1 MKNSDR
7 IKAIR
12 RERERSNSLSSSSS
26 SNSQKI
32 KEYRLRNSNFFNDYD
47 SASKVLRD
55 TVSSWQSPEAMETN
69 RKTISDMRSR
79 LGEYSDAFS
88 SRFTVAQSNDL
99 KSIMDSYD
107 SVLNSWDDIAATYG
121 QYQNADAYQRAV
133 NRGEYQKK
141 YQGKSYDEIKEA
153 LKKAKND
160 EYDFLNTYTDY
171 SSSADFDKAIAN
183 TNDKDY
189 RKELEGKR
197 ANYMALHGF
206 DEYKD
211 LMNNEDF
218 AEKSKEGKKEPF
230 VPNMITSPLNPNH
243 KAATSHNWFD
253 VNKTM
258 SDEKRAVGNYIY
270 NTQGE
275 EAYQKYLDDINI
287 QVGKELKDTASE
299 AYTEWTNKNGLTG
312 TLGTLA
318 NITSSALTLPAVAS
332 ELVDSA
338 IRGEYNP
345 YEGGSL
351 FQQITS
357 DSQSALSQSAH
368 DTNELLGIGYDV
380 LSTGLASRAGQLV
393 FGQAYTFLM
402 GAGAFA
408 TTYADG
414 LERGLSPEKSA
425 ITAGVAGVAE
435 TFFEYFSF
443 EKFKALK
450 AKDATSIKTT
460 ILNFVKQ
467 FITEGTEEVN
477 TDIANAIGDFIINDD
492 KADVLQNYKSYLERG
507 FTESE
512 AWKNVGKDFAQQL
525 GYSMLVGG
533 LSGGISAGGLSAI
546 EYAINQNT
554 GANINEERYAD
565 ALRGLGSDSEAYS
578 DYVGMA
584 FNDSKKNGFNYNADA
599 ELGNNFRKAYAEA
612 DTENRANLEKSI
624 KSYGEKREERIQNA
638 KSKMNVDNNAKN
650 VDISDVKE
658 SKGEFLY
665 TIGGEQK
672 KASEVAVN
680 DNQAEVISIASNIK
694 NETERKAFLENYEGQ
709 NPQLYESAFTLA
721 YAYGQQGYAEDEAK
735 RKINGSLSE
744 LSLARIYSAGYKYT
758 QELPK
763 VIAKANEQIAKS
775 LAKNFIPG
783 TVDDSAIKNI
793 RLSSNEKLL
802 YEVTKTFATMGG
814 VNLKYIY
821 DTSDTSPNG
830 ITTTKKGEATV
841 ITVNLAAR
849 IGNINTSDNRYVIP
863 TMAHELTH
871 YMKANNMPG
880 FNALASALRKFN
892 GTRWD
897 EMVNDRIKEYK
908 DVHGKEKDFKD
919 MEYDVAEEE
928 VISRS
933 CEDMLNDTDT
943 MKRILSGMSTEE
955 MSAFKKAVIEFFDK
969 IKEIFDRFMANF
981 PYASRE
987 ARFLRE
993 QKEEFLKIRE
1003 VWIEGVQGALVQNQK
1018 IKQKFGETGIADNN
1032 NSILGENTFQL
1043 SEKTFLNGG
1052 RVWMEN
1058 YLAQSDLSDKDQN
1071 DILEQLDSLYK
1082 ISREFSQGGE
1092 FEQYAKWQETD
1103 AVKNAFDTWINAI
1116 VSNGD
1121 YPYNIDFATVCKKRK
1136 ALDTVL
1142 NQLVSEGLFDTYMP
1156 SEECLT
1162 EIIDNIKNHGFEVA
1176 CALCFV
1182 DAKRY
1187 RVGSWANNY
1196 AEGFEDYTDK
1206 KNPKHNYGY
1215 NELVRNMAKLEKTE
1229 AKDFNFLKRDIKQ
1242 PKGKTLD
1249 SLTLTKD
1256 SPSMLYLKGIM
1267 DNNKSGSNNFTKAK
1281 ALYENPSMRFIL
1293 QPAEIISSAG
1303 LDAIRINNPIL
1314 FDMVKASSGS
1324 ATPKLS
1330 LSEVAFNNEVAKD
1343 FANLSKEKQKAMV
1356 NDLYKV
1362 GGYRVQSFSDYM
1374 GNMVLD
1380 YVQLMSNFAACEFPA
1395 HAYTKEYYFVKIFGM
1410 TGMKINMSIVPDSVT
1425 DELKKKFKDVPTDAT
1440 KYKAKKWDSIREEYD
1455 YYKAHAGLAECD
1467 KSEANYSDKDKNGKT
1482 HYWKYITVDESFPLD
1497 KALEIQND
1505 SRYNKNC
1512 GIIWVGVSSAHIR
1525 AMLNDEKIPMVIPY
1539 HRSGINPAVAHIRGI
1554 AMYNDYT
1561 DVQNARILNA
1571 KGVAVKLT
1579 KDNNPKKYAILK
1591 SYNFYDALKEAKAE
1605 YPNTDKTRSI
1615 PQMAADKYLKLCKDN
1630 GIIPMFDEFADEDNY
1645 YKLLE
1650 DFRLYDGDGNYA
1662 PQRAV
1667 KMTFPEDVSKVIRES
1682 LEDTRATS
1690 NKMAKDQKEL
1700 YKDARSIIRKY
1711 ASEERLSEKQNSNG
1725 EELTVGQEKYFSKS
1739 KARDDQGRLK
1749 VFYHGTPNG
1758 EFHIFDKS
1766 KTDDG
1771 RSFFFTDSLEV
1782 AHSYSGVHD
1791 EYAPKKFESLEEA
1804 QKYLD
1809 DAAHRLYNSWS
1820 EYEFT
1825 ISKTDNGYSIKID
1838 SYRNKEAG
1846 VRGVLEDSISVE
1858 GKTMEDAVAEFT
1870 DEVSYYIA
1878 SETNYKVYLNL
1889 ENPLHIDADSSNWDE
1904 IQIHDKDKILKNVE
1918 YSSVQINDHNDGT
1931 YDVEYKDDMDS
1942 AKYKHEEFGS
1952 LEELES
1958 KFGKDILTYYTDDY
1972 GYYNMV
1978 HIDKDGFFF
1987 PSTTRGIS
1995 DYASRRG
2002 YDGVI
2007 IDNLYDSGMDD
2018 YNAPSSQVA
2027 IAFES
2032 NQIKSVNNENPTE
2045 DADIRFS
2052 DKQEFSKEAEEFFGT
2067 TDNYDLAGYIT
2078 LDGKLLD
2085 FSAGQ
2090 GQRVMDHRDVADFYE
2105 EKGIELSNNTSGSGL
2120 LDEGMLRFMAD
2131 GNIRFSAVHGIEI
2144 VKEPTSEQYE
2154 TIRKSVRD
2162 AFYNDMSIDYST
2174 EDGRYLGTTYYD
2186 EPNPT
2191 RVVNDIKSFFETGK
2205 VPEDVSIRFNEKSQS
2220 THYIREDEMTDFFFN
2235 GRGGINGKKNRYE
2248 RFKNGDRSMF
2258 ITSREELSKF
2268 LRSMINSKNS
2278 NSNETV
2284 AFAKVGNRISEE
2296 IDQAFQSKY
2305 NINLDTSEFYWVIE
2319 EQKLRHSFFEHR
2331 FPKYNDD
2338 YPLSIAKVIFLCEH
2352 INDCLVENVDIE
2364 MQNERRAIISLAFHN
2379 FYFMSVEVVAK
2390 NQGVLSFRTMYVT
2403 TKEGYEKKFKGGR
2416 WNTLSDLSPS
2426 YKPFSPASL
2435 DGNNVSDN
2443 DENVNITESFSEK
2456 QRDPSYKILGENE
2469 RLKKQI
2475 TSLKQDV
2482 SDLTELVK
2490 LASKVTNG
2498 RVWTPTELT
2507 SAAETIAKSVQSTY
2521 DIKALR
2527 EDLAKAYENI
2537 TKWLSESTGDSEAD
2551 MNYVMAQCT
2560 EVARNVLEASTY
2572 KPISDAKIL
2581 SAIKKSNVDLGENA
2595 NELVAEASEMIKR
2608 VDYEENLQKLA
2619 TKIYQKYWTVHKI
2632 KTPTDVAKA
2641 KASDAKAEY
2650 NKRVKQIDAK
2660 HQAEMDKMRKA
2671 LSDQRL
2677 ADRIHYE
2684 RMLNELRN
2692 NRDEKITQL
2701 KEFTKKRET
2710 ERKDFAERK
2719 ATIRKITDT
2728 SMTLNKWLRENN
2740 VKHPI
2745 PEPLKK
2751 PIAALLNAIDF
2762 SSKQLLGLNGDLN
2775 AGVPTRKD
2783 ESFVKALEMV
2793 HSMALNNDAEIRESE
2808 FSELDLPENFAEAID
2823 KVYKNVIEI
2832 ERNVREDNGYIL
2844 QLMSTEDLKELYVM
2858 VKALKTSV
2866 MQMNKFISTANAHS
2880 MDEIGGEFFKYADAH
2895 KQKKH
2900 DNVITDFFENGETT
2914 PYYFFKR
2921 LGKAGDFIFNL
2932 LANAND
2938 KETNLVGRIKEV
2950 ADETYTAE
2958 EIKTWQKEIH
2968 EFTVLEDDGEG
2979 GQQQTQIR
2987 MTVPQ
2992 MMSLYCLN
3000 RRQQAEGHL
3009 LGGGIRV
3016 EAFKDGLKT
3025 VNQVN
3030 SFTATQE
3037 TINNIIA
3044 ELSPRQKEVAR
3055 NLQKF
3060 MSTECA
3066 DWGNEVTMKRFGIKG
3081 FTEEN
3086 YFPIV
3091 SDSNVLKNGGKERQ
3105 KSLYALLNMS
3115 FTKALTKGANN
3126 QIVLQNIFDVF
3137 ANHTSEMAKYSA
3149 WALPVLD
3156 TIRWWNYKERTD
3168 KGDAFT
3174 DRTVRSQM
3182 EYLLGTPA
3190 NKYLRTL
3197 LDDLNGTRADERLG
3211 KIAKMTTR
3219 AYKSAAVGFNIQ
3231 TALLQPISY
3240 WRATYKMPTKY
3251 LLMGLTKL
3259 PSIQKCQNNVALARW
3274 KSMGFFETDVSRGVA
3289 SMIKHD
3295 ETVVDK
3301 VIDASMKMAEWG
3313 DTITWGF
3320 LYNACEAEI
3329 RNTTNLVP
3337 NSNEFNDAVA
3347 LRMRDIIYST
3357 QVVDSTLTRSTFM
3370 RDPGLFAKT
3379 TTAFLS
3385 EPTLAVNVAL
3395 DAYSRFAEDSR
3406 QYGFNEAFKRNGKT
3420 FAKAF
3425 EAVLITSIVE
3435 SLLRAAIGK
3444 VREPEDD
3451 EAYID
3456 SVLSHFREELNPL
3469 GKLPIFKDLV
3479 SVFQGYSVS
3488 RMDEAAFQSVYYA
3501 YKAFFK
3507 MLDEGADYKSIY
3519 RIAQAFSQLS
3529 GMPISAI
3536 MREGETMVN
3545 LWNMIVGNQYPSTKL
3560 D

>member
-1 MKNSDR
+1 M
-7 IKAIR
+7 
-12 RERERSNSLSSSSS
+12 
-26 SNSQKI
+26 
-32 KEYRLRNSNFFNDYD
+32 
-47 SASKVLRD
+47 
-55 TVSSWQSPEAMETN
+55 
-69 RKTISDMRSR
+69 
-79 LGEYSDAFS
+79 
-88 SRFTVAQSNDL
+88 
-99 KSIMDSYD
+99 
-107 SVLNSWDDIAATYG
+107 
-121 QYQNADAYQRAV
+121 
-133 NRGEYQKK
+133 
-141 YQGKSYDEIKEA
+141 
-153 LKKAKND
+153 
-160 EYDFLNTYTDY
+160 
-171 SSSADFDKAIAN
+171 
-183 TNDKDY
+183 
-189 RKELEGKR
+189 
-197 ANYMALHGF
+197 
-206 DEYKD
+206 
-211 LMNNEDF
+211 
-218 AEKSKEGKKEPF
+218 
-230 VPNMITSPLNPNH
+230 
-243 KAATSHNWFD
+243 
-253 VNKTM
+253 
-258 SDEKRAVGNYIY
+258 
-270 NTQGE
+270 
-275 EAYQKYLDDINI
+275 
-287 QVGKELKDTASE
+287 
-299 AYTEWTNKNGLTG
+299 
-312 TLGTLA
+312 
-318 NITSSALTLPAVAS
+318 
-332 ELVDSA
+332 
-338 IRGEYNP
+338 
-345 YEGGSL
+345 
-351 FQQITS
+351 
-357 DSQSALSQSAH
+357 
-368 DTNELLGIGYDV
+368 
-380 LSTGLASRAGQLV
+380 
-393 FGQAYTFLM
+393 
-402 GAGAFA
+402 
-408 TTYADG
+408 
-414 LERGLSPEKSA
+414 
-425 ITAGVAGVAE
+425 
-435 TFFEYFSF
+435 
-443 EKFKALK
+443 
-450 AKDATSIKTT
+450 
-460 ILNFVKQ
+460 
-467 FITEGTEEVN
+467 
-477 TDIANAIGDFIINDD
+477 
-492 KADVLQNYKSYLERG
+492 
-507 FTESE
+507 
-512 AWKNVGKDFAQQL
+512 
-525 GYSMLVGG
+525 
-533 LSGGISAGGLSAI
+533 
-546 EYAINQNT
+546 
-554 GANINEERYAD
+554 
-565 ALRGLGSDSEAYS
+565 
-578 DYVGMA
+578 
-584 FNDSKKNGFNYNADA
+584 
-599 ELGNNFRKAYAEA
+599 
-612 DTENRANLEKSI
+612 
-624 KSYGEKREERIQNA
+624 
-638 KSKMNVDNNAKN
+638 
-650 VDISDVKE
+650 
-658 SKGEFLY
+658 
-665 TIGGEQK
+665 
-672 KASEVAVN
+672 
-680 DNQAEVISIASNIK
+680 
-694 NETERKAFLENYEGQ
+694 
-709 NPQLYESAFTLA
+709 
-721 YAYGQQGYAEDEAK
+721 
-735 RKINGSLSE
+735 
-744 LSLARIYSAGYKYT
+744 
-758 QELPK
+758 
-763 VIAKANEQIAKS
+763 
-775 LAKNFIPG
+775 
-783 TVDDSAIKNI
+783 
-793 RLSSNEKLL
+793 
-802 YEVTKTFATMGG
+802 
-814 VNLKYIY
+814 
-821 DTSDTSPNG
+821 
-830 ITTTKKGEATV
+830 
-841 ITVNLAAR
+841 
-849 IGNINTSDNRYVIP
+849 
-863 TMAHELTH
+863 
-871 YMKANNMPG
+871 
-880 FNALASALRKFN
+880 
-892 GTRWD
+892 
-897 EMVNDRIKEYK
+897 
-908 DVHGKEKDFKD
+908 
-919 MEYDVAEEE
+919 
-928 VISRS
+928 
-933 CEDMLNDTDT
+933 
-943 MKRILSGMSTEE
+943 
-955 MSAFKKAVIEFFDK
+955 
-969 IKEIFDRFMANF
+969 
-981 PYASRE
+981 
-987 ARFLRE
+987 
-993 QKEEFLKIRE
+993 
-1003 VWIEGVQGALVQNQK
+1003 
-1018 IKQKFGETGIADNN
+1018 
-1032 NSILGENTFQL
+1032 
-1043 SEKTFLNGG
+1043 
-1052 RVWMEN
+1052 
-1058 YLAQSDLSDKDQN
+1058 
-1071 DILEQLDSLYK
+1071 
-1082 ISREFSQGGE
+1082 
-1092 FEQYAKWQETD
+1092 
-1103 AVKNAFDTWINAI
+1103 
-1116 VSNGD
+1116 
-1121 YPYNIDFATVCKKRK
+1121 
-1136 ALDTVL
+1136 
-1142 NQLVSEGLFDTYMP
+1142 
-1156 SEECLT
+1156 
-1162 EIIDNIKNHGFEVA
+1162 
-1176 CALCFV
+1176 
-1182 DAKRY
+1182 
-1187 RVGSWANNY
+1187 
-1196 AEGFEDYTDK
+1196 
-1206 KNPKHNYGY
+1206 
-1215 NELVRNMAKLEKTE
+1215 
-1229 AKDFNFLKRDIKQ
+1229 
-1242 PKGKTLD
+1242 
-1249 SLTLTKD
+1249 
-1256 SPSMLYLKGIM
+1256 
-1267 DNNKSGSNNFTKAK
+1267 
-1281 ALYENPSMRFIL
+1281 
-1293 QPAEIISSAG
+1293 
-1303 LDAIRINNPIL
+1303 
-1314 FDMVKASSGS
+1314 
-1324 ATPKLS
+1324 
-1330 LSEVAFNNEVAKD
+1330 
-1343 FANLSKEKQKAMV
+1343 
-1356 NDLYKV
+1356 
-1362 GGYRVQSFSDYM
+1362 
-1374 GNMVLD
+1374 
-1380 YVQLMSNFAACEFPA
+1380 
-1395 HAYTKEYYFVKIFGM
+1395 
-1410 TGMKINMSIVPDSVT
+1410 
-1425 DELKKKFKDVPTDAT
+1425 
-1440 KYKAKKWDSIREEYD
+1440 
-1455 YYKAHAGLAECD
+1455 
-1467 KSEANYSDKDKNGKT
+1467 
-1482 HYWKYITVDESFPLD
+1482 
-1497 KALEIQND
+1497 
-1505 SRYNKNC
+1505 
-1512 GIIWVGVSSAHIR
+1512 
-1525 AMLNDEKIPMVIPY
+1525 
-1539 HRSGINPAVAHIRGI
+1539 
-1554 AMYNDYT
+1554 
-1561 DVQNARILNA
+1561 
-1571 KGVAVKLT
+1571 
-1579 KDNNPKKYAILK
+1579 
-1591 SYNFYDALKEAKAE
+1591 
-1605 YPNTDKTRSI
+1605 
-1615 PQMAADKYLKLCKDN
+1615 
-1630 GIIPMFDEFADEDNY
+1630 
-1645 YKLLE
+1645 
-1650 DFRLYDGDGNYA
+1650 
-1662 PQRAV
+1662 
-1667 KMTFPEDVSKVIRES
+1667 
-1682 LEDTRATS
+1682 
-1690 NKMAKDQKEL
+1690 
-1700 YKDARSIIRKY
+1700 
-1711 ASEERLSEKQNSNG
+1711 
-1725 EELTVGQEKYFSKS
+1725 
-1739 KARDDQGRLK
+1739 
-1749 VFYHGTPNG
+1749 
-1758 EFHIFDKS
+1758 
-1766 KTDDG
+1766 
-1771 RSFFFTDSLEV
+1771 
-1782 AHSYSGVHD
+1782 
-1791 EYAPKKFESLEEA
+1791 
-1804 QKYLD
+1804 
-1809 DAAHRLYNSWS
+1809 
-1820 EYEFT
+1820 
-1825 ISKTDNGYSIKID
+1825 
-1838 SYRNKEAG
+1838 
-1846 VRGVLEDSISVE
+1846 
-1858 GKTMEDAVAEFT
+1858 
-1870 DEVSYYIA
+1870 A

-2045 DADIRFS
+2045 DADIRYS

-2067 TDNYDLAGYIT
+2067 TDNYNLAGYIT

-2144 VKEPTSEQYE
+2144 VKEPTSEQYS
-2154 TIRKSVRD
+2154 TIRDAVRN
-2162 AFYNDMSIDYST
+2162 AFYNEMSIDYST

-2205 VPEDVSIRFNEKSQS
+2205 VPEDVSIRF
-2220 THYIREDEMTDFFFN
+2220 
-2235 GRGGINGKKNRYE
+2235 
-2248 RFKNGDRSMF
+2248 
-2258 ITSREELSKF
+2258 
-2268 LRSMINSKNS
+2268 
-2278 NSNETV
+2278 
-2284 AFAKVGNRISEE
+2284 
-2296 IDQAFQSKY
+2296 
-2305 NINLDTSEFYWVIE
+2305 
-2319 EQKLRHSFFEHR
+2319 
-2331 FPKYNDD
+2331 
-2338 YPLSIAKVIFLCEH
+2338 
-2352 INDCLVENVDIE
+2352 
-2364 MQNERRAIISLAFHN
+2364 
-2379 FYFMSVEVVAK
+2379 
-2390 NQGVLSFRTMYVT
+2390 
-2403 TKEGYEKKFKGGR
+2403 
-2416 WNTLSDLSPS
+2416 
-2426 YKPFSPASL
+2426 
-2435 DGNNVSDN
+2435 
-2443 DENVNITESFSEK
+2443 SEK
-2456 QRDPSYKILGENE
+2456 QKDPSYKILGENE

-2475 TSLKQDV
+2475 ASLKQDV

-2507 SAAETIAKSVQSTY
+2507 SAAESIAKSVQSTY

-2560 EVARNVLEASTY
+2560 EVARDVLEASTY

-2595 NELVAEASEMIKR
+2595 SELVAEASEMIKR

-2632 KTPTDVAKA
+2632 KTPTDIAKA
-2641 KASDAKAEY
+2641 KASDAKSEY

-2775 AGVPTRKD
+2775 AGVPTKKD

-2921 LGKAGDFIFNL
+2921 LGKAGDFIFDL

-3044 ELSPRQKEVAR
+3044 ELSTRQKEVAR
-3055 NLQKF
+3055 DLQKF

-3086 YFPIV
+3086 YFPIT